1 MSDSPPPGSVEPD
14 RPGSPGPEAERL
26 RNPWWI
32 LPVLGSVPIG
42 VREHHLRLMGFVAF
56 AMFFENYDMSLLS
69 AVLKFLG
76 DDFGMD
82 EAQLGSFQGWIRL
95 GTLPAFFVIPFA
107 DRIGRKRMFLVS
119 LVGMSIGTFLTAFS
133 QNETQFIAFQVI
145 SRTFMLT
152 ASAISFVFIT
162 EEFPAEHRGWGIG
175 MLGAVAALG
184 FGAGA
189 AIFAAIEVI
198 PYGWR
203 ALYALG
209 LAPVFLLPKIAV
221 GLPETKRFEAA
232 TRVAEAGPVGE
243 GERFGPLAPLFS
255 LATRH
260 PRHALGV
267 VGLGVLGVM
276 GTAPAFAFTGQ
287 FVLEVR
293 EWAPWQY
300 STMFIVCGLFGVV
313 GSPWAGR
320 MGDRYGRKAIA
331 AFMLGIYPLW
341 VFAFY
346 MGPGW
351 ATPFAWIGMVFASMS
366 SSVVIRALTNET
378 FPTENRGTAG
388 GVLSLMETMGAAVGL
403 FAFSYWMGVVGQQG
417 LVIGLM
423 SCMAVVSVATIPLFP
438 ETSKRELEEIQAS
451 GGTRAS

>member
-1 MSDSPPPGSVEPD
+1 MSEVEPPARREPGSSE
-14 RPGSPGPEAERL
+14 ERL
-26 RNPWWI
+26 SNPWWI
-32 LPVLGSVPIG
+32 LPVLGPIPVG
-42 VREHHLRLMGFVAF
+42 IRPRHLTLMGFVAF
-56 AMFFENYDMSLLS
+56 AMFFENYDMSLLTS
-69 AVLKFLG
+69 VLKFLG
-76 DDFGMD
+76 DDFGLD

-107 DRIGRKRMFLVS
+107 DRLGRKRMFLVS
-119 LVGMSIGTFLTAFS
+119 LVGLSVGTFLTAFS
-133 QNETQFIAFQVI
+133 QNETQFIACQVLA
-145 SRTFMLT
+145 RTFMLT

-184 FGAGA
+184 FGVGA
-189 AIFAAIEVI
+189 LIFAAIEVI
-198 PYGWR
+198 PFGWR

-209 LAPVFLLPKIAV
+209 ITPVFLLPKIAV

-232 TRVAEAGPVGE
+232 TRAAEQGAVGPP
-243 GERFGPLAPLFS
+243 ERFGPLAPLVS
-255 LATRH
+255 LATKH
-260 PRHALGV
+260 PRHAIAV

-300 STMFIVCGLFGVV
+300 STMFIVCGLFGVI

-320 MGDRYGRKAIA
+320 MGDRYGRKVIA
-331 AFMLGIYPLW
+331 AVMLGVYPLW

-351 ATPFAWIGMVFASMS
+351 ATPLAWVGMVFASMS

-378 FPTENRGTAG
+378 FPTSHRGTAG
-388 GVLSLMETMGAAVGL
+388 GFLSVMETAGATLGL
-403 FAFSYWMGVVGQQG
+403 FAFAYWMNRIGDQG
-417 LVIGLM
+417 LVIGMLSLM
-423 SCMAVVSVATIPLFP
+423 SLVSVLSLPLFP
-438 ETSKRELEEIQAS
+438 ETRSRELEEIHAS
-451 GGTRAS
+451 DS